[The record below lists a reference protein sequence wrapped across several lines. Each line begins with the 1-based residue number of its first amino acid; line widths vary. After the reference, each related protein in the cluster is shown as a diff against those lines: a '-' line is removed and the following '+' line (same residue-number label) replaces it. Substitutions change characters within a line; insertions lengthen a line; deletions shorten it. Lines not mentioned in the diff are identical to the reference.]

1 MRKLVFTLAAM
12 LAGCT
17 NLLAADVIV
26 KMNAT
31 SPTMTFVDKATG
43 EAIPTGE
50 AESQTYTF
58 DAPEGVYVLTA
69 YAKDGT
75 TVNGTIELS
84 VGGVPSDSTQQFAVL
99 TNTVY
104 ATNRNEDKTNWEADK
119 DYTVSV
125 DVSTRE
131 GERMVVTLG
140 NSVTAGR
147 KTFLALN
154 GNSYYASLIPSEA
167 HQAEG
172 YMTSDRSGTLTGGI
186 TVSGAIPLGGDY
198 VVTLPADAEVFIG
211 KKFSHFTNFTKV
223 EPSNTVV
230 EGSVKKVHYRLAD
243 NQVYNFRTWKAGG
256 LTQGGYFTMDIDG
269 GENSYLKFSDS
280 SYEAFGPKTIKH
292 DVNWNGGYETGN
304 ILVNINE
311 RGHLQL
317 QVGETY
323 SALPMRSW
331 QLTDT
336 QTNNYFLEPDFHYT
350 VIDLEGNPS
359 TGVIEID
366 NADPTTEPWS
376 AIRAVGKGTAI
387 VLVTYDAIALNY
399 YKYNAKADS
408 LTKTNYMGGE
418 YWGAIWPENTAAYVV
433 SVGDGATAMQPNMLI
448 NEAYNEGALK
458 TAGNYVDAEHDV
470 FYYLDTEEGATYTF
484 TPTGVD
490 YVEIAYPTI
499 GEQMATYHGF
509 GSEGVSKNEDGSYTL
524 LLKEGRQIVRLTD
537 AQGNSIY
544 QVLTAKPCHREITNV
559 SREGSSIF
567 QPGDQVKIQY
577 SGLHHP
583 ANKLAGIY
591 NMSAYVTY
599 NNIPNGS
606 SLILGAGQYTFGS
619 VPSAQAVTID
629 IPADYDTSA
638 ADTLVMDEGV
648 IQVNGFGDPIGAH
661 RNIDKNMGRSP
672 NFTAIAHKTYFGQLP
687 DVRIPISEIKRFV
700 LNLQADVDSID
711 YTITMDGDTLQP
723 NAEGIYTPTYGNY
736 IIKAS
741 KPGYRCFRGKLT
753 IADGAEGEQTCIIEM
768 VKAGENGW
776 DGTTLAEPELKDDV
790 YQITS
795 GAELAW
801 FAAKVNGGDYSISGK
816 LMNDI
821 DLCAYDW
828 TPIGGSKSK
837 TAYQGTFEGD
847 GHTIEGLYIRNE
859 ETYQALFGYIMNSHI
874 SGITVTGE
882 VSAKQYVAGVVAYMG
897 TKTSMDR
904 CANEADITGT
914 STYVGG
920 VTGSV
925 SQATST
931 LTNSYNLG
939 DIKGTT
945 NCAGVA
951 GYNHKSAVI
960 ENIFSLGVVIG
971 NKVAACIGGTT
982 AKDNALN
989 IFATYEYDIIDGQS
1003 TMTSDQMASGEVAY
1017 LLGET
1022 FGQLIGTDTHPVLDG
1037 ERVFKVVYTT
1047 SHSETPDSLYT
1058 NGILPQLDG
1067 MGDYHCVWKTSP
1079 EGVELTEVNADSVLF
1094 VEFSEIM
1101 VEAISLSLTE
1111 AALIEGDTLT
1121 LSAAATPDNATDG
1134 GIVWSSSDVSVAT
1147 VDSMGKVIA
1156 VAPGSAA
1163 ITAAAK
1169 DGSGASAS
1177 CEVTVSPACYAITY
1191 LVDGEVFK
1199 TDSIA
1204 RGASISVPEA
1214 PVKEGY
1220 IFSGWSEVPETMPAG
1235 DITVNGSFKANKYLV
1250 TFKIGEEVISA
1261 DSLEYNTAVTVPEAP
1276 AKEGYTFSG
1285 WGEVADVVPAH
1296 DLAYEGSYTV
1306 NSYQLIYVVDGE
1318 TIETVSVEY
1327 GTAIMLKDAP
1337 IKEGYIF
1344 SGWGEV
1350 PETMPAMDIV
1360 VTGHFEADG
1369 IGALSADRLVDVYTL
1384 QGVMVKLQI
1393 SVAELRH
1400 ALPKGV
1406 YIVNGKRIAIK

>member
-1 MRKLVFTLAAM
+1 MRKLFFTLAAM

-167 HQAEG
+167 HQADG

-211 KKFSHFTNFTKV
+211 KKFSHFTNFVKV
-223 EPSNTVV
+223 EPSKTDVV
-230 EGSVKKVHYRLAD
+230 GSVKKVHYRLAD

-292 DVNWNGGYETGN
+292 DVNWNDGYETGN

-311 RGHLQL
+311 RGHLQMN
-317 QVGETY
+317 VGDTY
-323 SALPMRSW
+323 STLPMRSW

-350 VIDLEGNPS
+350 VIDLDGYPS

-366 NADPTTEPWS
+366 NAHTTTEPWS
-376 AIRAVGKGTAI
+376 TIKAVGKGTAI

-418 YWGAIWPENTAAYVV
+418 YWSAIWPENTAAYVV
-433 SVGDGATAMQPNMLI
+433 TVGDNATAMQPNMFI

-458 TAGNYVDAEHDV
+458 TAGKFVDAEHDV

-484 TPTGVD
+484 TPAGVER
-490 YVEIAYPTI
+490 VEIAYPTI

-509 GSEGVSKNEDGSYTL
+509 GTEGVRKNDDGSYTL
-524 LLKEGRQIVRLTD
+524 LLKEGRQIVKMTD
-537 AQGNSIY
+537 ATGSSIY
-544 QVLTAKPCHREITNV
+544 QVLTAKPCHREITNA
-559 SREGSSIF
+559 SREGSAIF
-567 QPGDQVKIQY
+567 QAGDKIKIQY

-606 SLILGAGQYTFGS
+606 SLILGAGQYTFA
-619 VPSAQAVTID
+619 SAPKAQEVTIE
-629 IPADYDTSA
+629 IPAGYTSEE
-638 ADTLVMDEGV
+638 LVMNQGV

-661 RNIDKNMGRSP
+661 RGINKNLGRSP

-687 DVRIPISEIKRFV
+687 EVRIPITETKYFV
-700 LNLQADVDSID
+700 INLHSDVDSIQ
-711 YTITMDGDTLQP
+711 YTITHEADTLRP
-723 NAEGIYTPTYGNY
+723 DANGIYAATYGTY

-741 KPGYRCFRGKLT
+741 KPGYRCFRTALT
-753 IADGAEGEQTCIIEM
+753 IADDAEGEQTCIVEM
-768 VKAGENGW
+768 VKADENAW
-776 DGTTLAEPELKDDV
+776 DGTTLTEPRCENGV
-790 YQITS
+790 YQISS

-801 FAAKVNGGDYSISGK
+801 FADKVNNGDYKISAK
-816 LMNDI
+816 LVRDI
-821 DLCAYDW
+821 DLCGYDW
-828 TPIGGSKSK
+828 TPIGGAKSS
-837 TAYQGTFEGD
+837 TAYQGTFAGD
-847 GHTIEGLYIRNE
+847 GHTIDGLYINNTQ
-859 ETYQALFGYIMNSHI
+859 TYQALFGYTTNSHI
-874 SGITVTGE
+874 SGITVNGE
-882 VSAKQYVAGVVAYMG
+882 VNAKQYVAGVVAYMG
-897 TKTSMDR
+897 PKVTVDR
-904 CANEADITGT
+904 CINKAQITGT

-1022 FGQLIGTDTHPVLDG
+1022 FGQLIGTDSHPVLDG

-1191 LVDGEVFK
+1191 LVDDEVFK

-1220 IFSGWSEVPETMPAG
+1220 IFSGWSEVPATMPAG

-1261 DSLEYNTAVTVPEAP
+1261 DSLEYNTAVTAPEAP

-1344 SGWGEV
+1344 SGWNEV

-1393 SVAELRH
+1393 SVDELRY

>member
-223 EPSNTVV
+223 EPSKTDVV
-230 EGSVKKVHYRLAD
+230 GSVKKVHYRLAD

-269 GENSYLKFSDS
+269 GENSFLKFSDS

-350 VIDLEGNPS
+350 VIDLDGNPS

-490 YVEIAYPTI
+490 HVEIAYPTI

-509 GSEGVSKNEDGSYTL
+509 GSDGVSKNEDGSYTL

-638 ADTLVMDEGV
+638 SDTLVMNEGV

-711 YTITMDGDTLQP
+711 YTITHEADTLRP
-723 NAEGIYTPTYGNY
+723 DANGIYAATYGTY

-741 KPGYRCFRGKLT
+741 KPGYRCFRTALT
-753 IADGAEGEQTCIIEM
+753 IADDAEGEQTCIVEM
-768 VKAGENGW
+768 VKADENAW
-776 DGTTLAEPELKDDV
+776 DGTTLTEPRCENGV
-790 YQITS
+790 YQISS

-801 FAAKVNGGDYSISGK
+801 FADKVNNGDYKISAK
-816 LMNDI
+816 LVRDI
-821 DLCAYDW
+821 DLCGYDW
-828 TPIGGSKSK
+828 TPIGGAKSS
-837 TAYQGTFEGD
+837 TAYQGTFAGD
-847 GHTIEGLYIRNE
+847 GHTIDGLYINNTQ
-859 ETYQALFGYIMNSHI
+859 TYQALFGYTTNSHI
-874 SGITVTGE
+874 SGITVNGE
-882 VSAKQYVAGVVAYMG
+882 VNAKQYVAGVVAYMG
-897 TKTSMDR
+897 PKVTVDR
-904 CANEADITGT
+904 CINKAQITGT

-1121 LSAAATPDNATDG
+1121 LSAAAKPDNATDG

-1261 DSLEYNTAVTVPEAP
+1261 DSLEYNTAVTAPEAP
-1276 AKEGYTFSG
+1276 AKEGYIFSG
-1285 WGEVADVVPAH
+1285 WGEVAEVVPAH

-1344 SGWGEV
+1344 SGWNEV

-1369 IGALSADRLVDVYTL
+1369 IGALSADGLVDVYTL
-1384 QGVMVKLQI
+1384 QGVTVKLQI
-1393 SVAELRH
+1393 SVAELRY